1 MGTFWQDLQ
10 YGGRLL
16 LKSPAFTLIAV
27 ATLALGIGANTAIFG
42 IVNTVLLRPL
52 PYPNQQQ
59 LVNVWETDS
68 NRKIKH
74 GSVPPGD
81 FVDWRAQNQVFQG
94 ISAFQF
100 DVFTL
105 TGAGEPEQ
113 VWGGRVSANFF
124 DLFGVRPVVG
134 RAFRPD
140 EEQLGHDRVV
150 IISHAVWTR
159 HFAADPNVVGH
170 SVTINDNPYTVIG
183 VLPADF
189 NLLGLS
195 RQFEVW
201 VPLALSTS
209 DIRRDN
215 PSLIVFARLKSD
227 VTIARANLDMGD
239 ISRRLSME
247 YPATNQGVG
256 TWVVSMHELMSRGFG
271 DPLLLLLASVGLVLL
286 IACANVANLLL
297 ARAAG
302 REKEVAIRSTLGAG
316 RLRLVRQLLTESVLL
331 GLVGG
336 AAGLLVGYGGLK
348 ILPAILPPA
357 GGIDEMPRISM
368 AGISGTVF
376 AFTVGVAILT
386 GIIFGLAP
394 AFQFSK
400 TNLAESLKES
410 GRSSTG
416 GVQRRVTRNFLA
428 IVEVGL
434 SLVLLIGAGTLI
446 RSLRSLLNTNL
457 GFNPKNVLSMQV
469 WLTESH
475 HPGTAQTREF
485 FQQVI
490 ERMRALPGVDSA
502 SAINFL
508 PLTSWTD
515 LANFDIGGRAS
526 PPPRHEFVAHYRII
540 DPQYFQTMQVPL
552 VRGRYFKDTDNQNAQ
567 GVAIVNQ
574 TLAGQYWPNQDA
586 IGQQV
591 RIHLQES
598 KSVPWRP
605 GASDAWL
612 TIVGI
617 VADTSERK
625 PGDRD
630 TGRLYLPYLQ
640 TPSRMMR
647 IILRTSG
654 PAELLASAA
663 RQAVQSIDPNQP
675 VTEVQSME
683 QLVSASVSSESLNA
697 ILLTFFAALAL
708 ILAGIGIYGVIS
720 YGVEQRRHEIGI
732 RLALGAQPRDV
743 VHLIVRQGVRLA
755 LIGIVIGFGAAFGM
769 IRGLSGAM
777 FGIKSIDLASSI
789 VAVVLLFL
797 VAFFACY
804 IPARRATRVDPVQA
818 LRYE

>member
-16 LKSPAFTLIAV
+16 LKSPSFTLIAI

-42 IVNTVLLRPL
+42 IVNAVILRPL

-81 FVDWRAQNQVFQG
+81 FFDWRAQNQVFQG

-100 DVFTL
+100 DVFNL
-105 TGAGEPEQ
+105 TRAGEPEQ

-124 DLFGVRPVVG
+124 DLFGVKPIVG
-134 RAFRPD
+134 RTFRPD
-140 EEQLGHDRVV
+140 EEEPGHDRVI
-150 IISHAVWTR
+150 IISHAIWAR
-159 HFAADPNVVGH
+159 HFAADPNVVGRT
-170 SVTINDNPYTVIG
+170 VTIDDNPYTVIG

-201 VPLALSTS
+201 TPLALSPS

-215 PSLIVFARLKSD
+215 PSLIIFARLKPG
-227 VTIARANLDMGD
+227 VTMARANSDMDD
-239 ISRRLSME
+239 ISHRLSME

-256 TWVVSMHELMSRGFG
+256 TSVVSMHELMSRGFG

-316 RLRLVRQLLTESVLL
+316 RVRLVRQLLTESVLL
-331 GLVGG
+331 GLIGG
-336 AAGLLVGYGGLK
+336 AAGLLFGYGGLK

-357 GGIDEMPRISM
+357 GGIDEMPRINM

-376 AFTVGVAILT
+376 AFTIGVAILT

-416 GVQRRVTRNFLA
+416 GVQRRFTRNLLA

-446 RSLRSLLNTNL
+446 RSLRSLLNSNP
-457 GFNPKNVLSMQV
+457 GFNPKNVLSMQI
-469 WLTESH
+469 WLPESH
-475 HPGTAQTREF
+475 HPGNAQTREF
-485 FQQVI
+485 FRQII
-490 ERMRALPGVDSA
+490 ERMRTLPGVESA

-515 LANFDIGGRAS
+515 FVNFDIAGRPS
-526 PPPRHEFVAHYRII
+526 PPPRQEFVAHYCII
-540 DPQYFQTMQVPL
+540 DSQYFQTMQIPL
-552 VRGRYFKDTDNQNAQ
+552 VRGRYFTDTDNKDAQ

-574 TLAGQYWPNQDA
+574 ALAGQYWPNQDV

-591 RIHLQES
+591 RLHLKES

-617 VADTSERK
+617 VADASELK
-625 PGDRD
+625 PSDQ
-630 TGRLYLPYLQ
+630 TAGRLYLPYLQ

-647 IILRTSG
+647 IVLRTSG
-654 PAELLASAA
+654 RPELLASAA
-663 RQAVQSIDPNQP
+663 RQAAQSIDPSQP

-683 QLVSASVSSESLNA
+683 QLVSQSVSSESLNA

-720 YGVEQRRHEIGI
+720 YGVEQRTHEIGI
-732 RLALGAQPRDV
+732 RLTLGAQPRNV

-755 LIGIVIGFGAAFGM
+755 LIGIVIGFAAAFGL
-769 IRGLSGAM
+769 IRALSGVM
-777 FGIKSIDLASSI
+777 FGIKSIDLTSSI
-789 VAVVLLFL
+789 IAVVLLFL

-804 IPARRATRVDPVQA
+804 IPARRATRVDPAQA
-818 LRYE
+818 LHYE

>member
-42 IVNTVLLRPL
+42 IVNAVVLQPL

-74 GSVPPGD
+74 GSIPPGD
-81 FVDWRAQNQVFQG
+81 FFDWRAQNQVFQG

-100 DVFTL
+100 DVFNL

-124 DLFGVRPVVG
+124 DLLGVRPFVG
-134 RAFRPD
+134 RTFRPD
-140 EEQLGHDRVV
+140 EEQPGHDRVV
-150 IISHAVWTR
+150 ILSHAVWAR
-159 HFAADPNVVGH
+159 HFASDPNVVGH
-170 SVTINDNPYTVIG
+170 SVTIDDNPYTVIG

-201 VPLALSTS
+201 TPLAISPS

-215 PSLIVFARLKSD
+215 PSLIVFARLKPD
-227 VTIARANLDMGD
+227 VTIARANLDMDD
-239 ISRRLSME
+239 ISHRLSME

-256 TWVVSMHELMSRGFG
+256 TSVVSMHELMSRSFG
-271 DPLLLLLASVGLVLL
+271 NPLLLLLASVGLVLL

-331 GLVGG
+331 GLIGG
-336 AAGLLVGYGGLK
+336 AVGLLFGYGGLK

-357 GGIDEMPRISM
+357 GGIDEIPRINM
-368 AGISGTVF
+368 AGISGTVL
-376 AFTVGVAILT
+376 AFTISVAILT

-416 GVQRRVTRNFLA
+416 GVQRRFTRNLLA
-428 IVEVGL
+428 IVEIGL
-434 SLVLLIGAGTLI
+434 SLVLLISAGTLI
-446 RSLRSLLNTNL
+446 RGLRSLLNANP
-457 GFNPKNVLSMQV
+457 GFNPKNVLSMQI
-469 WLTESH
+469 WLPESH

-485 FQQVI
+485 FRQVI
-490 ERMRALPGVDSA
+490 ERMRALPGVESA
-502 SAINFL
+502 GAINFL

-515 LANFDIGGRAS
+515 FANFDIAGRPS
-526 PPPRHEFVAHYRII
+526 PPPRQEFVAHYCII
-540 DPQYFQTMQVPL
+540 DSRYFQTMQVPL
-552 VRGRYFKDTDNQNAQ
+552 IRGRYFTGTDNQGGQ

-574 TLAGQYWPNQDA
+574 ALARQYWASQDV
-586 IGQQV
+586 IGQRV

-617 VADTSERK
+617 VADTNERK
-625 PGDRD
+625 PGDQ
-630 TGRLYLPYLQ
+630 GPGELYLPYLQ

-647 IILRTSG
+647 IVLRTSG
-654 PAELLASAA
+654 PPESLAGAA
-663 RQAVQSIDPNQP
+663 RQVVQSIDPNQP

-708 ILAGIGIYGVIS
+708 ILAGIGIYGVVS
-720 YGVEQRRHEIGI
+720 YGVEQRTHEIGI

-743 VHLIVRQGVRLA
+743 VRLVVRQGVRLA
-755 LIGIVIGFGAAFGM
+755 LIGIVIGLGAAFGL
-769 IRGLSGAM
+769 IRVLSVAM
-777 FGIKSIDLASSI
+777 FGIRSIDLASSI
-789 VAVVLLFL
+789 IAVVLLYL

-804 IPARRATRVDPVQA
+804 IPARRATRIDPAQA

>member
-42 IVNTVLLRPL
+42 VVNTVILRPL
-52 PYPNQQQ
+52 PYPNHQQ

-81 FVDWRAQNQVFQG
+81 FFDWRAQNQVFQG

-100 DVFTL
+100 DVFNL

-113 VWGGRVSANFF
+113 VWGGRVSANFL
-124 DLFGVRPVVG
+124 DLLGVKPTVG
-134 RAFRPD
+134 RTFRPD
-140 EEQLGHDRVV
+140 EEQPGHGQVV
-150 IISHAVWTR
+150 IISHGIWVR
-159 HFAADPNVVGH
+159 HFASNPNVIGRT
-170 SVTINDNPYTVIG
+170 VTIDDKPYTLIG

-201 VPLALSTS
+201 VPLEISSS
-209 DIRRDN
+209 DMRRDN
-215 PSLIVFARLKSD
+215 PSLIIFGRLKPD
-227 VTIARANLDMGD
+227 VTIERANSDMD
-239 ISRRLSME
+239 AISRRLSMQ

-256 TWVVSMHELMSRGFG
+256 TNVVSMQELMSRGFG
-271 DPLLLLLASVGLVLL
+271 DPLFLLLASVGLVLL

-297 ARAAG
+297 ARAAV
-302 REKEVAIRSTLGAG
+302 REREVAIRSALGAG

-331 GLVGG
+331 GLIGG
-336 AAGLLVGYGGLK
+336 AVGLLLAYGGLK
-348 ILPAILPPA
+348 MLPAILPPA
-357 GGIDEMPRISM
+357 GGVDEIPRINM
-368 AGISGTVF
+368 TGISGTVF
-376 AFTVGVAILT
+376 AFTVGIAILT

-400 TNLAESLKES
+400 TNLTESLKES

-416 GVQRRVTRNFLA
+416 GVQKRVIRDLLA

-446 RSLRSLLNTNL
+446 RSLDGLLNSNP
-457 GFNPKNVLSMQV
+457 GFNPKNVLSMHI
-469 WLTESH
+469 WLPESH
-475 HPGTAQTREF
+475 HPGGAQTREF
-485 FQQVI
+485 FQQII
-490 ERMRALPGVDSA
+490 ERMRAVPGVNSA

-515 LANFDIGGRAS
+515 YANFDIAGRPS
-526 PPPRHEFVAHYRII
+526 PPPRQEFVAHYRVI
-540 DPQYFQTMQVPL
+540 DSQYFRTMEVSL
-552 VRGRYFKDTDNQNAQ
+552 IRGRSFTDEDNQNAQ

-574 TLAGQYWPNQDA
+574 ALAGQYWPNQNVV
-586 IGQQV
+586 GQRV

-598 KSVPWRP
+598 RSVPWRP
-605 GASDAWL
+605 AASDAWL

-625 PGDRD
+625 PGGQS
-630 TGRLYLPYLQ
+630 TGLLYLPYLQ
-640 TPSRMMR
+640 IPSRMMR
-647 IILRTSG
+647 IVLRTSG
-654 PAELLASAA
+654 PPDLLASAA
-663 RQAVQSIDPNQP
+663 RQAVQSIDQNQP

-683 QLVSASVSSESLNA
+683 RLVSQSISSESLNA
-697 ILLTFFAALAL
+697 TLLTFFAALAL
-708 ILAGIGIYGVIS
+708 ILAAIGIYGVIS
-720 YGVEQRRHEIGI
+720 YGVEQRTHEIGI

-743 VHLIVRQGVRLA
+743 VHLIVRQGIQLA
-755 LIGIVIGFGAAFGM
+755 LVGIVIGFAAAFGL
-769 IRGLSGAM
+769 IRWLSQAM
-777 FGIKSIDLASSI
+777 FGIKSIDPGSSAI
-789 VAVVLLFL
+789 AVALLFS
-797 VAFFACY
+797 VAFLACY

>member
-16 LKSPAFTLIAV
+16 LKSPSFTLVAI

-42 IVNTVLLRPL
+42 IVNAVVLRPL
-52 PYPNQQQ
+52 PYPNPQQ

-74 GSVPPGD
+74 GSAPPGD
-81 FVDWRAQNQVFQG
+81 FFDWRVQNQVFQG

-100 DVFTL
+100 DVFNL

-124 DLFGVRPVVG
+124 DLLGVRPLVG
-134 RAFRPD
+134 RVFRPD
-140 EEQLGHDRVV
+140 EEQPGHDRVV
-150 IISHAVWTR
+150 IISHAIWAR
-159 HFAADPNVVGH
+159 HFASDPNAVGH
-170 SVTINDNPYTVIG
+170 SVTIDDNLYTVIG

-201 VPLALSTS
+201 VPLALSPS

-215 PSLIVFARLKSD
+215 PSLIVFARLKPG
-227 VTIARANLDMGD
+227 VTIARANLDMDD
-239 ISRRLSME
+239 ISHRLSME

-256 TWVVSMHELMSRGFG
+256 TRVASMQELMSRNFG
-271 DPLLLLLASVGLVLL
+271 NPLLLMLASVGLVLL

-316 RLRLVRQLLTESVLL
+316 RLRLIRQLLTESVLL
-331 GLVGG
+331 GLIGG
-336 AAGLLVGYGGLK
+336 AVGLLFGYGGLK

-357 GGIDEMPRISM
+357 GGIDEIPRISM

-376 AFTVGVAILT
+376 AFTIGVAILT

-394 AFQFSK
+394 ALQFSR

-416 GVQRRVTRNFLA
+416 GVQRRLTRNLLA

-434 SLVLLIGAGTLI
+434 SLVLLISAGTLI
-446 RSLRSLLNTNL
+446 RSLRSLLNSNP
-457 GFNPKNVLSMQV
+457 GFNPKNVLSMQI
-469 WLTESH
+469 WLPESH
-475 HPGTAQTREF
+475 HSGTAQTREF
-485 FQQVI
+485 FRQVI
-490 ERMRALPGVDSA
+490 ERMRALPGVISA
-502 SAINFL
+502 GAINFL
-508 PLTSWTD
+508 PLTSWSD
-515 LANFDIGGRAS
+515 FANFDIAGRPS
-526 PPPRHEFVAHYRII
+526 PPPRQEFVAHYCII

-552 VRGRYFKDTDNQNAQ
+552 VRGRYFTDADNQNTQ
-567 GVAIVNQ
+567 GVAIINQ
-574 TLAGQYWPNQDA
+574 TLARQYWANQDV
-586 IGQQV
+586 IGQRV

-617 VADTSERK
+617 VTDTSQRK
-625 PGDRD
+625 PGDQSE
-630 TGRLYLPYLQ
+630 GELYLPYLQ
-640 TPSRMMR
+640 TPSRIMR
-647 IILRTSG
+647 IVLRTSG
-654 PAELLASAA
+654 RPELLASAA
-663 RQAVQSIDPNQP
+663 RQAAQAIDPSQP

-683 QLVSASVSSESLNA
+683 QLVSQSVSSESLNA
-697 ILLTFFAALAL
+697 TLLTFFAALAL

-720 YGVEQRRHEIGI
+720 YGVEQRTHEIGI

-743 VHLIVRQGVRLA
+743 VRLVVRQGVRLA
-755 LIGIVIGFGAAFGM
+755 LIGIVIGLGAAFGL
-769 IRGLSGAM
+769 IRVLSVAM
-777 FGIKSIDLASSI
+777 FGIRSIDLASSI
-789 VAVVLLFL
+789 IAVVLLFL

-804 IPARRATRVDPVQA
+804 IPARRATRVDPAQA
-818 LRYE
+818 LHYE

>member
-27 ATLALGIGANTAIFG
+27 VTLALGIGANTAIFG

-81 FVDWRAQNQVFQG
+81 FFDWRAQNQVFQG

-100 DVFTL
+100 DVFNL

-124 DLFGVRPVVG
+124 DLLGVRPIVG
-134 RAFRPD
+134 RTFRPD
-140 EEQLGHDRVV
+140 EEQPGHARVV
-150 IISHAVWTR
+150 MISHAVWAR
-159 HFAADPNVVGH
+159 HFASDPNVVGH
-170 SVTINDNPYTVIG
+170 SVTLDDNPYTVIG

-189 NLLGLS
+189 SLLGLS

-201 VPLALSTS
+201 APLALSPS

-215 PSLIVFARLKSD
+215 PSLIVFARLKPD
-227 VTIARANLDMGD
+227 VTIARANLDMDD
-239 ISRRLSME
+239 ISRRLSMA

-256 TWVVSMHELMSRGFG
+256 TRVDSMHELMSRGFG
-271 DPLLLLLASVGLVLL
+271 NPLLLLLASVGLVLL

-302 REKEVAIRSTLGAG
+302 REKEVAIRSALGAG
-316 RLRLVRQLLTESVLL
+316 RLRLVRQLFTESILL

-336 AAGLLVGYGGLK
+336 AAGLLFGYGGLK

-357 GGIDEMPRISM
+357 GGIDEIPRM
-368 AGISGTVF
+368 NMVGINGTVF
-376 AFTVGVAILT
+376 AFTIGVAILT

-394 AFQFSK
+394 AFQCSK
-400 TNLAESLKES
+400 ANLAESLKES

-416 GVQRRVTRNFLA
+416 GMQRRLTRSFLA
-428 IVEVGL
+428 IIEIGL

-446 RSLRSLLNTNL
+446 RSLRGLLDSNP
-457 GFNPKNVLSMQV
+457 GFNPKNVLSMQI
-469 WLTESH
+469 WLPESH
-475 HPGTAQTREF
+475 HQGTAQTREF
-485 FQQVI
+485 FQQLI
-490 ERMRALPGVDSA
+490 ERMRTLPGVNSA

-508 PLTSWTD
+508 PLTSWAD
-515 LANFDIGGRAS
+515 FANFDIAGRPS
-526 PPPRHEFVAHYRII
+526 PPPRQEFVAQYRII

-552 VRGRYFKDTDNQNAQ
+552 ILGRYFTDTDNQSAQ

-574 TLAGQYWPNQDA
+574 ALAGQYWPNHDV
-586 IGQQV
+586 IGQRV
-591 RIHLQES
+591 RLHLQES

-617 VADTSERK
+617 VANTNERK
-625 PGDRD
+625 PGDQSE
-630 TGRLYLPYLQ
+630 GELYLPYLQ

-647 IILRTSG
+647 FVLRTSG
-654 PAELLASAA
+654 PPESLASAA
-663 RQAVQSIDPNQP
+663 RQVVQSIDPNQP

-697 ILLTFFAALAL
+697 SLLTFFAALAL

-720 YGVEQRRHEIGI
+720 YGVEQRTHEIGI

-743 VHLIVRQGVRLA
+743 LHLIVRQGVRLA
-755 LIGIVIGFGAAFGM
+755 LIGIVIGLGAAFGL
-769 IRGLSGAM
+769 IQVLSVAM
-777 FGIKSIDLASSI
+777 FGIKSIDPASSI
-789 VAVVLLFL
+789 IAVVLLFL

>member
-1 MGTFWQDLQ
+1 MGTFWHDLQ

-16 LKSPAFTLIAV
+16 LKSPAFTFIAV

-42 IVNTVLLRPL
+42 IVNAVVLRPL

-81 FVDWRAQNQVFQG
+81 FFDWRAQNQVFQG

-100 DVFTL
+100 DVFNL

-124 DLFGVRPVVG
+124 DLLGVRPLVG
-134 RAFRPD
+134 RTFRPD
-140 EEQLGHDRVV
+140 EEQPGHDRVV
-150 IISHAVWTR
+150 IISHAIWAR
-159 HFAADPNVVGH
+159 HFASDPNVVGH
-170 SVTINDNPYTVIG
+170 SVTIDDNPYTIIG

-195 RQFEVW
+195 RRFEVW
-201 VPLALSTS
+201 APLALSSS
-209 DIRRDN
+209 DMRRDN
-215 PSLIVFARLKSD
+215 PSLIVFARLKPD
-227 VTIARANLDMGD
+227 VTIARANLDMDD
-239 ISRRLSME
+239 ISHRLSME

-256 TWVVSMHELMSRGFG
+256 TSVVSMQELMTRGFG
-271 DPLLLLLASVGLVLL
+271 NPLLLLLASVGLVLL

-297 ARAAG
+297 ARAAS

-336 AAGLLVGYGGLK
+336 AAGLLLGYGGLK
-348 ILPAILPPA
+348 ILPAILPSP
-357 GGIDEMPRISM
+357 GGIDEIPRINM

-376 AFTVGVAILT
+376 AFTISVAILT

-416 GVQRRVTRNFLA
+416 GVQRRLTRNFLA

-446 RSLRSLLNTNL
+446 RSLRGLLDSNL
-457 GFNPKNVLSMQV
+457 GFNPKNVLSMQI
-469 WLTESH
+469 WLPESH
-475 HPGTAQTREF
+475 HLGTAQTREF
-485 FQQVI
+485 FRQLI
-490 ERMRALPGVDSA
+490 ERMRAIPSVDSA

-515 LANFDIGGRAS
+515 FTNFDIAGRPS
-526 PPPRHEFVAHYRII
+526 PPPRQEFVAHYRII
-540 DPQYFQTMQVPL
+540 DSRYFQTMQVPL
-552 VRGRYFKDTDNQNAQ
+552 ILGRYFTDQDNQNTQ

-574 TLAGQYWPNQDA
+574 TLAGQYWPNHDV
-586 IGQQV
+586 IGQRV

-617 VADTSERK
+617 VANTNERK
-625 PGDRD
+625 PGDQSE
-630 TGRLYLPYLQ
+630 GELYLPYLQ
-640 TPSRMMR
+640 TPSRIMR
-647 IILRTSG
+647 VVLRTNGS
-654 PAELLASAA
+654 PESLASAA
-663 RQAVQSIDPNQP
+663 RRVVQSIDPNQP
-675 VTEVQSME
+675 VTEVLSME

-708 ILAGIGIYGVIS
+708 ILAGIGIYGVMS
-720 YGVEQRRHEIGI
+720 YGVEQRTHEIGI

-743 VHLIVRQGVRLA
+743 VRLIVRQGVRLA
-755 LIGIVIGFGAAFGM
+755 LIGILIGLGAAFGLVR
-769 IRGLSGAM
+769 ILSVAM

-789 VAVVLLFL
+789 IAVVLLFL

>member
-1 MGTFWQDLQ
+1 MGTLWDDLQ

-16 LKSPAFTLIAV
+16 LRSPAFTLIAV

-42 IVNTVLLRPL
+42 IVNAVVLRPL

-59 LVNVWETDS
+59 LVNVWETDN

-81 FVDWRAQNQVFQG
+81 FFDWRAQNQVFQG

-100 DVFTL
+100 DVFNL

-124 DLFGVRPVVG
+124 DLFGLKPIVG
-134 RAFRPD
+134 RTFRPD
-140 EEQLGHDRVV
+140 EEQPGHERVV
-150 IISHAVWTR
+150 IISHAIWAR
-159 HFAADPNVVGH
+159 HFASDPNVVGH
-170 SVTINDNPYTVIG
+170 SVTINDNPYTLIG

-201 VPLALSTS
+201 VPLALSPG

-215 PSLIVFARLKSD
+215 PSLVIFARLKPD
-227 VTIARANLDMGD
+227 VTIARANLDMDD
-239 ISRRLSME
+239 ISHRLSMQ

-256 TWVVSMHELMSRGFG
+256 TSVVSMKELMRRGFG
-271 DPLLLLLASVGLVLL
+271 NPLLLLLASVGLVLL

-302 REKEVAIRSTLGAG
+302 RGKEVAIRSTLGAG

-357 GGIDEMPRISM
+357 GGIDEIPRINM

-376 AFTVGVAILT
+376 AFTIGVAILT

-394 AFQFSK
+394 AFQFSQ
-400 TNLAESLKES
+400 TNLAESLKEG

-416 GVQRRVTRNFLA
+416 GVKRRLTRNLLA

-434 SLVLLIGAGTLI
+434 SLVLLVGAGTLV
-446 RSLRSLLNTNL
+446 RSLRSLLNSNP

-469 WLTESH
+469 WLPESH

-485 FQQVI
+485 FQQLI
-490 ERMRALPGVDSA
+490 ERMRAIPGVNAA

-508 PLTSWTD
+508 PLTSWSDFT
-515 LANFDIGGRAS
+515 NFDIAGRPS
-526 PPPRHEFVAHYRII
+526 PPPRHEFVAQYRII
-540 DPQYFQTMQVPL
+540 DSRYFQTMQVPL
-552 VRGRYFKDTDNQNAQ
+552 IRGRYFTDGDNQGAQ
-567 GVAIVNQ
+567 SVAIVNQ
-574 TLAGQYWPNQDA
+574 TLARQYWANQEA
-586 IGQQV
+586 IGQRV

-612 TIVGI
+612 TIVGM
-617 VADTSERK
+617 VADTNERK
-625 PGDRD
+625 PGDQSE
-630 TGRLYLPYLQ
+630 GELYLPYLQ

-647 IILRTSG
+647 IVLRTGGRPES
-654 PAELLASAA
+654 LASAA
-663 RQAVQSIDPNQP
+663 RQAAQTIDPNQP

-683 QLVSASVSSESLNA
+683 QLVSASISSESLNA
-697 ILLTFFAALAL
+697 ILLTFFAALAV

-720 YGVEQRRHEIGI
+720 YGVQQRTHEIGI

-743 VHLIVRQGVRLA
+743 LRLIVRQGVRLA
-755 LIGIVIGFGAAFGM
+755 LIGILIGLGAAFGL
-769 IRGLSGAM
+769 IRVLSVAM
-777 FGIKSIDLASSI
+777 FGIKSIDLPSSI
-789 VAVVLLFL
+789 IAVVVLFL

>member
-1 MGTFWQDLQ
+1 MGTLWDDLQ

-16 LKSPAFTLIAV
+16 LKSPVFTLIAV

-42 IVNTVLLRPL
+42 IVNAVVLRPL

-81 FVDWRAQNQVFQG
+81 FFDWRAQNQVFQG

-100 DVFTL
+100 DVFNL

-113 VWGGRVSANFF
+113 VWGGRVSADFF
-124 DLFGVRPVVG
+124 DLFGLKPIVG
-134 RAFRPD
+134 RTFRPD
-140 EEQLGHDRVV
+140 EAQPGHDRVV
-150 IISHAVWTR
+150 IISHAIWAR
-159 HFAADPNVVGH
+159 HFASDPNVVGH
-170 SVTINDNPYTVIG
+170 SVTIDDNPYTVIG

-201 VPLALSTS
+201 VPLALSPS

-215 PSLIVFARLKSD
+215 PSLIVFARLKPD
-227 VTIARANLDMGD
+227 VTIARANLDMDD

-256 TWVVSMHELMSRGFG
+256 TSVVSMQELMRRGFG
-271 DPLLLLLASVGLVLL
+271 NPLLLLLASVGLVLL

-316 RLRLVRQLLTESVLL
+316 RLRIVRQLLTESVLL

-336 AAGLLVGYGGLK
+336 AAGLLLGYGGLK
-348 ILPAILPPA
+348 ILPAILPPS
-357 GGIDEMPRISM
+357 GGIDEIPRINM

-376 AFTVGVAILT
+376 AFTIGVAILT

-416 GVQRRVTRNFLA
+416 GVKRRLTRNLLA

-446 RSLRSLLNTNL
+446 RSLRSLLDSNP

-469 WLTESH
+469 WLPESH

-485 FQQVI
+485 FQQLI
-490 ERMRALPGVDSA
+490 ERMRAIPGVNAA

-515 LANFDIGGRAS
+515 FANFDIAGRPS
-526 PPPRHEFVAHYRII
+526 PPPRQEFVAHYRVI
-540 DPQYFQTMQVPL
+540 DSRYFQTMQVPL
-552 VRGRYFKDTDNQNAQ
+552 IRGRYFTDTDNQSAQ

-574 TLAGQYWPNQDA
+574 TLARQYWANQKA
-586 IGQQV
+586 IGQRV

-617 VADTSERK
+617 VADTNERK
-625 PGDRD
+625 PGDQS
-630 TGRLYLPYLQ
+630 GGELYLPYLQ

-647 IILRTSG
+647 IVLRTSG
-654 PAELLASAA
+654 RPESLAGAA
-663 RQAVQSIDPNQP
+663 RQVVQAIDPNQP

-697 ILLTFFAALAL
+697 ILLTFFAALAV

-720 YGVEQRRHEIGI
+720 YGVEQRTHEIGI

-743 VHLIVRQGVRLA
+743 LHLIVRQGVRLA
-755 LIGIVIGFGAAFGM
+755 LIGILIGLGAAFGL
-769 IRGLSGAM
+769 IRVLSVAM
-777 FGIKSIDLASSI
+777 FGVKSIDLPSSI
-789 VAVVLLFL
+789 IAVVVLFL